1 MEASVDPDGESDA
14 GPVGERP
21 PTERMRGPVA
31 STAFVSVDGGW
42 VADGLGEREGEGAS
56 PVLTLDGFNGPLDQL
71 LTLARAQ
78 QIDLL
83 RISLTTLVA
92 QLADALRQA
101 AGKIP
106 LGQQADWV
114 VMAAWLVQLR
124 TRLLLPADAPA
135 QKEAAAEAEQLRT
148 RLSALQAMR
157 ALAGWLEQRPQLG
170 HDVFA
175 RGRPPSRAQSPEIF
189 GNSVEA
195 GSAID
200 VVEFLWASLALF
212 DDETAAADTATV
224 YRARPFAL
232 YAVAEARDRI
242 LRRLDD
248 APDGARLDQLLPD
261 LAALAEP
268 HAAVRRRSAWSST
281 FIASLEL
288 ARQGEV
294 VLGQEQDFQ
303 TIHVALVTSL
313 PSDLPS
319 DSVSSGK
326 D

>member
-1 MEASVDPDGESDA
+1 MDASADPDGDSDTGPGGEQPPPA
-14 GPVGERP
+14 RMKGPVTPKAG
-21 PTERMRGPVA
+21 GSA
-31 STAFVSVDGGW
+31 DGGW
-42 VADGLGEREGEGAS
+42 VTDGLGEREGEGAS

-101 AGKIP
+101 AGKTP

-135 QKEAAAEAEQLRT
+135 QQEAAAEAEQLRT

-175 RGRPPSRAQSPEIF
+175 RGRPEIF
-189 GNSVEA
+189 GVSVEA

-261 LAALAEP
+261 LTALPEP

-294 VLGQEQDFQ
+294 ALAQEQDFQ
-303 TIHVALVTSL
+303 AIHLARVKRSY
-313 PSDLPS
+313 
-319 DSVSSGK
+319 
-326 D
+326 

>member
-1 MEASVDPDGESDA
+1 MDAIADPDGESDA
-14 GPVGERP
+14 VPVGEQP
-21 PTERMRGPVA
+21 PPERMKGPVTSKA
-31 STAFVSVDGGW
+31 IVSADAGW
-42 VADGLGEREGEGAS
+42 VADGLGEGQGAS
-56 PVLTLDGFNGPLDQL
+56 PVLTLNGFSGPLDHL

-101 AGKIP
+101 AGKTP

-135 QKEAAAEAEQLRT
+135 RQEAAAEAEQLRT

-175 RGRPPSRAQSPEIF
+175 RGRPEIF
-189 GNSVEA
+189 GVSVETPSA
-195 GSAID
+195 GNSTGSASGTLASSAQAID
-200 VVEFLWASLALF
+200 VIEFLWASLALF
-212 DDETAAADTATV
+212 DDAGPPETSTV
-224 YRARPFAL
+224 YRPVRPAL
-232 YAVAEARDRI
+232 YTATDARDRI
-242 LRRLDD
+242 LRRLEN

-261 LAALAEP
+261 LAAMPEA

-303 TIHVALVTSL
+303 TIHLARVKRSY
-313 PSDLPS
+313 
-319 DSVSSGK
+319 
-326 D
+326 